1 VIGVINLVLVDLGVL
16 NELDKVSPGVVGGS
30 ENVENGIGVGGG
42 VRNCTC
48 GTGVVGLGVG
58 VRGIERGAKYGVD
71 FLGGVEG
78 GGDLIRDLAK
88 RGRDDALNGMLLL
101 RETLHPDGE
110 FGLVLQQSGWVC
122 IVTLNVKVRVE

>member
-1 VIGVINLVLVDLGVL
+1 VR
-16 NELDKVSPGVVGGS
+16 PGVVGGS

-42 VRNCTC
+42 VRSCTC

-58 VRGIERGAKYGVD
+58 VRGVERGANMIFD

-88 RGRDDALNGMLLL
+88 RGSDDARKGVLVL
-101 RETLHPDGE
+101 REVLHPDCE
-110 FGLVLQQSGWVC
+110 SGLIS
-122 IVTLNVKVRVE
+122 R